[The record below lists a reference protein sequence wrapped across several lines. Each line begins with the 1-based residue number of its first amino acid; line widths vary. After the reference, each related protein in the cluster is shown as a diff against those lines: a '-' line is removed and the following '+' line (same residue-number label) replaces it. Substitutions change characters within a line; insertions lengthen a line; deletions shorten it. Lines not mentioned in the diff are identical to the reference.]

1 MRCSNMIKVS
11 VSVTCVQNS
20 CYYHIKP
27 NNLGK
32 KKSIIFKK
40 EILKFICLDSNTK
53 YFEKHIK

>member
-1 MRCSNMIKVS
+1 MIKVS